1 MLRMRTRTIPPQLPT
16 PGESRYR
23 AGPFGNLPGLEPV
36 ERLLPVMSGKRAFL
50 ELLKQEGVDI
60 LFGNPGTTELPLMD
74 AFAVEHDIRYILG
87 LQEAALMAM
96 ADGYAQASG
105 KLAVLNLH
113 VAPGLGNAMGML
125 YDAVKAA
132 APILLTAG
140 QQDLEYLVTEPVL
153 SADLATLARPFV
165 KWSAEVQRLEDLP
178 RLVHRAAKTAL
189 APPTGPVFL
198 SLPGDILKSEANLDL
213 LTPTRVAPRVRG
225 DAAAVAAAGALLAQA
240 KRPVI
245 IAGDAVAQSRAHAEL
260 VALAELIGAPV
271 YTEFVPSTASFPASH
286 PLFRGATLRT
296 QAAVRRVL
304 DQYDVL
310 FSVGGDLFTLSLP
323 SDIDPMPPGMRL
335 IHLDTDP
342 WEIGKNYPAEVAIL
356 GDPKS
361 TLPEITTAIEAAMT
375 GGARGAARERFK
387 AACETTLAERNA
399 LRAKAKAL
407 AGKSPVQAL
416 ALLDAIGEMLPKD
429 AVVIEEVLSS
439 APGIRSLI
447 RSDDPQSYYGLRG
460 GGIGWGIPAAI
471 GIKLALP
478 HRPVVALV
486 GDGSALYTIQALWTA
501 AHDRI
506 AVVFVVL
513 NNRSYRI
520 LKQRLLALRGHA
532 EQVDT
537 YVGMELVDPPID
549 FVGLAR
555 SLGVAAEHVKT
566 VHDATDLVA
575 HGIKSNAPL
584 LIDVDLDPAFKP
596 M

>member
-1 MLRMRTRTIPPQLPT
+1 
-16 PGESRYR
+16 
-23 AGPFGNLPGLEPV
+23 
-36 ERLLPVMSGKRAFL
+36 MSGKRAFL

-74 AFAVEHDIRYILG
+74 AFAVEHDIRYVLG
-87 LQEAALMAM
+87 LQEAALMSM

-165 KWSAEVQRLEDLP
+165 KWAAEVHRIEDLP

-213 LTPTRVAPRVRG
+213 LTPTRVGPRVRG

-286 PLFRGATLRT
+286 PLFRGATVRT
-296 QAAVRRVL
+296 QAAVRQVL

-323 SDIDPMPPGMRL
+323 SDIDPMPLGMRL

-361 TLPEITTAIEAAMT
+361 TLPEITAAIEQAMT

-387 AACETTLAERNA
+387 AASETTLAERNA
-399 LRAKAKAL
+399 LKAKAKAL

-416 ALLDAIGEMLPKD
+416 ALLDAIGDMLPKD

-486 GDGSALYTIQALWTA
+486 GDGSAMYTIQALWTA

-506 AVVFVVL
+506 AVVFVIL

-537 YVGMELVDPPID
+537 FVGMELVDPPID

-575 HGIKSNAPL
+575 KGIKSDAPL
-584 LIDVDLDPAFKP
+584 LIDVDLDPTFKP